1 MQKPCDGK
9 RRTTRQRNAIALCL
23 VDATARR
30 RASIWYNDP
39 VKKRALQIA
48 VTVLLSALALV
59 IALRGIN
66 LNDVGNALARVDW
79 IWAAATLVLI
89 LVTLVIRSLRWRIL
103 LGRALP
109 LGDIFGLINIGYLIS
124 GVLPGRVGD
133 PARAVAASLRARNRP
148 NHEPISAIVALST
161 VVVERVLDML
171 LIVLVLLAS
180 LPLVPGLRDY
190 VSKGQ
195 ISSSLSIN
203 TVLALSGVAS
213 FGILLAFVLIAVFPD
228 TTERVASRVLL
239 QLHITNTERWLKPL
253 RSILNGLGALRS
265 PRDGLALGLSSLALW
280 ATTAAYFH
288 TMLWACRAFIPEPSW
303 LMSVVAMWASA
314 FGMIFPATGGIGS
327 FHFAVREALYWGFGI
342 APDLGFSYAVLV
354 HALPYITGIV
364 LGALALMI
372 SGMSFQT
379 LVQRGREIEAPV

>member
-1 MQKPCDGK
+1 
-9 RRTTRQRNAIALCL
+9 
-23 VDATARR
+23 V
-30 RASIWYNDP
+30 
-39 VKKRALQIA
+39 QIVA
-48 VTVLLSALALV
+48 TVLLSVLALV

-66 LNDVGNALARVDW
+66 LNDVGDALASVDW
-79 IWAAATLVLI
+79 IWAAITLALI
-89 LVTLVIRSLRWRIL
+89 LVTLVIRALRWWVL

-109 LGDIFGLINIGYLIS
+109 LADIFGLINIGYLIS

-133 PARAVAASLRARNRP
+133 PARAVAASLRARTRP
-148 NHEPISAIVALST
+148 NQEPISALAALST

-171 LIVLVLLAS
+171 LIVLILLAS
-180 LPLVPGLRDY
+180 LPLVPGLRAY
-190 VSKGQ
+190 VSEGK

-203 TVLALSGVAS
+203 AVLVLSGVAS
-213 FGILLAFVLIAVFPD
+213 FGILVAFVLIAVFPD
-228 TTERVASRVLL
+228 TTERVASKILAL
-239 QLHITNTERWLKPL
+239 LHINNTERWLKPL
-253 RSILNGLGALRS
+253 RNILNGLSALRS

-288 TMLWACRAFIPEPSW
+288 TMLWACRAFLPNPTW

-327 FHFAVREALYWGFGI
+327 FHFAVREALYWGFAI
-342 APDLGFSYAVLV
+342 PPDLGFSYAVLV

-372 SGMSFQT
+372 SGMSFQA
-379 LVQRGREIEAPV
+379 LVQRGREIEAPL